1 MTHSPITLEY
11 ARPPGK
17 YSRAGVLVSW
27 IIIVATV
34 ASVAYANWR
43 ASRTESRTEAA
54 ADFQI
59 SLTGRLTVGE
69 ARAFSGM
76 GFLPDTT
83 TPTMLAR
90 LKVAAASPA
99 QKLRIVPVI
108 GEVQGR
114 TAAIKALDDLAPL
127 LDRPELKDDAAAL
140 RQIYTT
146 GPGKLSESQRRQLVE
161 REGWFGRLALSFG
174 LPDSDPIRAQVLHRA
189 HTTFFVLIGF
199 ELLVALAILLG
210 FVLLVVGIILLALG
224 SIRPVYRPVT
234 PRTSTFLE
242 AFALY
247 LGGYMA
253 IGLLVRQ
260 LASGSVFLTTAI
272 ALGWVPFAMLWP
284 LLRGAKWSELRE
296 GLGWNAGRGAF
307 REIVSG
313 IAGYL
318 CGLPIIAVA
327 MVITL
332 LLASHSG
339 APSVHPIIF
348 SNTRGAWPIVQ
359 LYLVAVIWAPIVE
372 ETMFRGA
379 LFSHLRQSHRWLV
392 SAALSSF
399 IFAAVHPQGWAVI
412 PLLGSIA
419 LVLAGIREWRGSAL
433 ASMTAHAMNNLVAVT
448 LLIVALK

>member
-1 MTHSPITLEY
+1 
-11 ARPPGK
+11 
-17 YSRAGVLVSW
+17 
-27 IIIVATV
+27 
-34 ASVAYANWR
+34 
-43 ASRTESRTEAA
+43 
-54 ADFQI
+54 
-59 SLTGRLTVGE
+59 
-69 ARAFSGM
+69 
-76 GFLPDTT
+76 
-83 TPTMLAR
+83 
-90 LKVAAASPA
+90 
-99 QKLRIVPVI
+99 
-108 GEVQGR
+108 
-114 TAAIKALDDLAPL
+114 
-127 LDRPELKDDAAAL
+127 
-140 RQIYTT
+140 
-146 GPGKLSESQRRQLVE
+146 
-161 REGWFGRLALSFG
+161 
-174 LPDSDPIRAQVLHRA
+174 
-189 HTTFFVLIGF
+189 
-199 ELLVALAILLG
+199 
-210 FVLLVVGIILLALG
+210 
-224 SIRPVYRPVT
+224 VT

-313 IAGYL
+313 IACYL